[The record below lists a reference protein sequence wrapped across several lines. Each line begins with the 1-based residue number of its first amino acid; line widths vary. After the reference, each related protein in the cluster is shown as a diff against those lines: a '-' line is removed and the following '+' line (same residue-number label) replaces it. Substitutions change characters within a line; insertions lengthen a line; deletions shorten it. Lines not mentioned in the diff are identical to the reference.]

1 MTDLLS
7 ALFTLLI
14 FPGFGFLF
22 ICALAFQWIDRRVA
36 ARLQGRIG
44 PPWFQPLAD
53 FVKLMAKEDLLPVGA
68 HEWACAALPM
78 VSLAAVLTAAL
89 YIPAGGRSPSAFEG
103 DLIVVLF
110 LLSIP
115 ALAYFLAGWLSASV
129 FSIVGGNRSML
140 QYFAYEVPF
149 LMVLSGPAILSGSWS
164 ISLIAAQQS
173 HTVWMVLVQP
183 LGFLLALVGLIG
195 KLKRSPFDIPKAK
208 SEIVA
213 GPLTEFSGRKLALW
227 QLTLHMKT
235 VVGIF
240 LVVNIFLGGSN
251 IGLAVP
257 AWLCPEADG
266 TPVAEGACP
275 ATASPATSTRG
286 GTRGG
291 ELAEGLIFGA
301 KALLIL
307 LVLSVTGVLYAR
319 LRIDQLANLGWRVL
333 APLALAQILV
343 IIWIGVA

>member
-7 ALFTLLI
+7 ALCTLLI

-22 ICALAFQWIDRRVA
+22 ICALAFHWIDRRVA

-78 VSLAAVLTAAL
+78 VSLAAVLAAAL

-115 ALAYFLAGWLSASV
+115 ALAYFLAGWLSVSV
-129 FSIVGGNRSML
+129 FSIVGGNRSLL

-164 ISLIAAQQS
+164 ISRIAEQQS
-173 HTVWMVLVQP
+173 HTVWMVFVQP

-195 KLKRSPFDIPKAK
+195 KLKRSPFDIPKDRR
-208 SEIVA
+208 S
-213 GPLTEFSGRKLALW
+213 SR
-227 QLTLHMKT
+227 
-235 VVGIF
+235 
-240 LVVNIFLGGSN
+240 
-251 IGLAVP
+251 
-257 AWLCPEADG
+257 
-266 TPVAEGACP
+266 
-275 ATASPATSTRG
+275 
-286 GTRGG
+286 
-291 ELAEGLIFGA
+291 
-301 KALLIL
+301 
-307 LVLSVTGVLYAR
+307 AR
-319 LRIDQLANLGWRVL
+319 
-333 APLALAQILV
+333 
-343 IIWIGVA
+343 

>member
-1 MTDLLS
+1 MTGWLS
-7 ALFTLLI
+7 ALFAFFI

-22 ICALAFQWIDRRVA
+22 VCALTFQWIDRRVA

-53 FVKLMAKEDLLPVGA
+53 FIKLMAKEDILPAGA
-68 HEWACAALPM
+68 HEGVCAALPL
-78 VSLAAVLTAAL
+78 VSLATVLTAAL
-89 YIPAGGRSPSAFEG
+89 YIPPLFPPHWGGGRGGWAASAFEG

-115 ALAYFLAGWLSASV
+115 ALAYFLAGWLSVSV
-129 FSIVGGNRSML
+129 FSVVGGNRSLL

-149 LMVLSGPAILSGSWS
+149 LMALSGPAILSGSWS
-164 ISLIAAQQS
+164 ISRIAEQQS
-173 HTVWMVLVQP
+173 QTAWMVLVQP

-208 SEIVA
+208 SEIGA

-227 QLTLHMKT
+227 HLTLHMQM

-240 LVVNIFLGGSN
+240 LLVNLFLGGCS

-257 AWLCPEADG
+257 G
-266 TPVAEGACP
+266 V
-275 ATASPATSTRG
+275 
-286 GTRGG
+286 
-291 ELAEGLIFGA
+291 LAFTI
-301 KALLIL
+301 KAVLIL
-307 LVLSVTGVLYAR
+307 LALSVAGVLYAR
-319 LRIDQLANLGWRVL
+319 LRIDQLARLGWLVL
-333 APLALAQILV
+333 APLALLQMLV
-343 IIWIGVA
+343 VIWIGVG

>member
-1 MTDLLS
+1 MNDWLS
-7 ALFTLLI
+7 ALLALFI

-22 ICALAFQWIDRRVA
+22 VCALACQWIDRRVA

-53 FVKLMAKEDLLPVGA
+53 FVKLMAKEDILPVGA
-68 HEWACAALPM
+68 HEWACAALPL

-89 YIPAGGRSPSAFEG
+89 YIPPSFPPIGGDERVGWAASAFEG

-110 LLSIP
+110 LFSIP
-115 ALAYFLAGWLSASV
+115 TLAYFLAGWLSVSV
-129 FSIVGGNRSML
+129 FSVVGGNRSLL

-149 LMVLSGPAILSGSWS
+149 LMALCGPAILSGSWS
-164 ISLIAAQQS
+164 ISRIAAQQS
-173 HTVWMVLVQP
+173 QTAWMVLAQP
-183 LGFLLALVGLIG
+183 LGFLLAIIGLIG

-208 SEIVA
+208 SEIGA

-227 QLTLHMKT
+227 YLTLHMQM

-240 LVVNIFLGGSN
+240 LLVNLFLGGCGNWSP
-251 IGLAVP
+251 GP
-257 AWLCPEADG
+257 AA
-266 TPVAEGACP
+266 
-275 ATASPATSTRG
+275 
-286 GTRGG
+286 
-291 ELAEGLIFGA
+291 LIFGV

-307 LVLSVTGVLYAR
+307 LVLSVASVLYAR

-333 APLALAQILV
+333 APLALLQMLV
-343 IIWIGVA
+343 IIWIGVG

>member
-1 MTDLLS
+1 MNDWLS
-7 ALFTLLI
+7 ALFALFI

-22 ICALAFQWIDRRVA
+22 VCALAFQWIDRRVA

-53 FVKLMAKEDLLPVGA
+53 FIKLMAKEDLLPVGA
-68 HEWACAALPM
+68 HEWACAALPL
-78 VSLAAVLTAAL
+78 VSLATVLTAAL
-89 YIPAGGRSPSAFEG
+89 YIPVGEQAASAFEG

-115 ALAYFLAGWLSASV
+115 ALAYFLAGWLSVSV
-129 FSIVGGNRSML
+129 YSVVGGNRSLL
-140 QYFAYEVPF
+140 QYFSYEVPF
-149 LMVLSGPAILSGSWS
+149 LMALSGPAILSGSWS
-164 ISLIAAQQS
+164 ISRIAAQQAEM
-173 HTVWMVLVQP
+173 TWMVFVQP
-183 LGFLLALVGLIG
+183 LGFLLAIVGLIG

-227 QLTLHMKT
+227 HLTLHMQM

-240 LVVNIFLGGSN
+240 LLVNLFLGGSGN
-251 IGLAVP
+251 WSPGPAV
-257 AWLCPEADG
+257 
-266 TPVAEGACP
+266 
-275 ATASPATSTRG
+275 
-286 GTRGG
+286 
-291 ELAEGLIFGA
+291 LIFGV

-307 LVLSVTGVLYAR
+307 LILSVASVLYAR

-333 APLALAQILV
+333 APLALAQVLV

>member
-1 MTDLLS
+1 MTDWLS

-14 FPGFGFLF
+14 FPGFAFLF
-22 ICALAFQWIDRRVA
+22 VCALAFQWIDRRVA

-53 FVKLMAKEDLLPVGA
+53 FIKLMAKEDMLPVGA
-68 HEWACAALPM
+68 HEWACAALPV

-89 YIPAGGRSPSAFEG
+89 YIPVGGRATTAFEG
-103 DLIVVLF
+103 DLIVVIF

-115 ALAYFLAGWLSASV
+115 SLAYFLAGWLSVSV
-129 FSIVGGNRSML
+129 FSVVGGNRSLL

-164 ISLIAAQQS
+164 ISRIAAQQS
-173 HTVWMVLVQP
+173 QTAWMVLVQP

-208 SEIVA
+208 SEIGA
-213 GPLTEFSGRKLALW
+213 GSLTEFSGRKLALW
-227 QLTLHMKT
+227 YLTLHIKT

-240 LVVNIFLGGSN
+240 LLVNVFLGGCS

-257 AWLCPEADG
+257 ATL
-266 TPVAEGACP
+266 V
-275 ATASPATSTRG
+275 
-286 GTRGG
+286 
-291 ELAEGLIFGA
+291 FGI

-307 LVLSVTGVLYAR
+307 LILSVASVLYAR

-333 APLALAQILV
+333 APLALLQMLV
-343 IIWIGVA
+343 IIWIGVG